1 MNVQNFM
8 PFENTRERN
17 FPITFEK
24 DQPKENI
31 DILSPERKDEKN
43 DSMSPTFKPEK
54 LEYMRDL
61 PL

>member
-8 PFENTRERN
+8 PFENTREKN
-17 FPITFEK
+17 FPINFEQ
-24 DQPKENI
+24 DQTKENFNI
-31 DILSPERKDEKN
+31 PSPERKDEKT